1 MEVGDHMVGQDEFYL
16 IVGEHYH
23 LGDSLLVLED
33 GDHEVDLGVLS
44 TRVSELTFG
53 RPGRYLH

>member
-1 MEVGDHMVGQDEFYL
+1 MAMEVGDHVVGRDELYL

-33 GDHEVDLGVLS
+33 GGHGVDLGVLS
-44 TRVSELTFG
+44 TRVV
-53 RPGRYLH
+53 